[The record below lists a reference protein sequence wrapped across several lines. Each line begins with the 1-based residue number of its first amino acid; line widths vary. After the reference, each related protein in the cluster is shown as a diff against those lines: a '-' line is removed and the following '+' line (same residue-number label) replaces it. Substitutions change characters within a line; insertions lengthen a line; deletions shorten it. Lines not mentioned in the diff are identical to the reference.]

1 MVPDLPSEE
10 VESKP
15 STHTAVWQAR
25 LLSFLPFVFT
35 LLAAVILSILIQST
49 WLVRQQPV
57 LPTIT
62 PMPPTAVVSEPTST
76 IPSIP
81 SPTPPQPDERII
93 SQEILDLRAELRRV
107 WSAYYLMRAAAQLA
121 DAETVLRVNE
131 LEEVE
136 RALVTVRVSLDH
148 AYDFSAEQNKGPIG
162 EFRMRVSDMHEDLRV
177 RPEGMDQR
185 LRRLRQAMLSLVEE
199 QV

>member
-1 MVPDLPSEE
+1 MPDPPSEE
-10 VESKP
+10 VESTR
-15 STHTAVWQAR
+15 SIHMAVWQAR

-35 LLAAVILSILIQST
+35 LLAAVVLSVLIQFT
-49 WLVRQQPV
+49 WLARQQPV
-57 LPTIT
+57 LLPTIT
-62 PMPPTAVVSEPTST
+62 PIPPTTVVSEPTGT

-81 SPTPPQPDERII
+81 SPTPPRPDERII

-107 WSAYYLMRAAAQLA
+107 WSAYYLMRAAAQLS

-131 LEEVE
+131 LDEVE

-162 EFRMRVSDMHEDLRV
+162 EFRLRVSDMHEDLRV

-199 QV
+199 QG

>member
-1 MVPDLPSEE
+1 VPDLPSEE
-10 VESKP
+10 VESTRLP
-15 STHTAVWQAR
+15 HMAVWQAR
-25 LLSFLPFVFT
+25 LLSCLPFVFT

-49 WLVRQQPV
+49 WLVHQQPV
-57 LPTIT
+57 LPTST
-62 PMPPTAVVSEPTST
+62 PLPPTTVVSEPTST
-76 IPSIP
+76 IPFLP

-162 EFRMRVSDMHEDLRV
+162 EFRMRVSDIYGDLRV
-177 RPEGMDQR
+177 RPEGIDQR

-199 QV
+199 QG